1 MIDTIQKGRTGVL
14 TGPTIVARPEQPYV
28 AIRATMPMNEM
39 DEAAPRLFREIQTWV
54 SEKALICTG
63 APILKHNV
71 IDMERELE
79 LEFGV
84 PIAEPVPG
92 DDRVISGVLPSGRY
106 ATILYRGPY
115 GGPDDDLLHANG
127 ALIDWGMKHGIK
139 WDSQQIPAG
148 ERFACRLEIYLTG
161 PDTESDP
168 AKWETEVTIK
178 IADV

>member
-1 MIDTIQKGRTGVL
+1 MITEPK
-14 TGPTIVARPEQPYV
+14 IVVRPEQPYV
-28 AIRATMPMNEM
+28 AIRATMPIGEI
-39 DEAAPRLFREIQTWV
+39 EVVAPRLFHEIETWV
-54 SEKALICTG
+54 FENNLKPAG

-84 PIAEPVPG
+84 PLAESVSG
-92 DDRVISGVLPSGRY
+92 DDRVVSGVLPAGRY

-115 GGPDDDLLHANG
+115 GGPDDGLLHANA
-127 ALIDWGMKHGIK
+127 ALIGWAVKHGIK
-139 WDSQQIPAG
+139 WDSQQTPAG
-148 ERFACRLEIYLTG
+148 ERFACRLEVYLIG
-161 PDTESDP
+161 PESEPDP